1 MYPRLSKTLYY
12 GVQTFTGMKLYARL
26 KKLEETQWYAREDL
40 KELQWQK
47 LKRLLEHAYKHI
59 SYYQKQFKKLGIR
72 PEDIDGPE
80 DFREFP
86 FLTKDDIRNNLSDLK
101 AKNIKHFVTDCT
113 SGSTGTPLTFFKER
127 STSGYFLAAKYRGHR
142 WHNFDIGD
150 REVKFWGLPIDQ
162 KPKRRAH
169 IKDFVLNRTLFVV
182 FDISRETLLQRFKVC
197 QRIRPKYMY
206 GYTSALYRFARFLKE
221 ERIDVTKL
229 NLKGVIS
236 TSEVLYDFERELIE
250 HVFGC
255 RVINEYGACET
266 GVMAFECPEG
276 KMHITVE
283 NVYLEILKENGQPT
297 MPGESGE
304 IVVTELNNYAMP
316 FIRYK
321 IGDLATCVDEDEKCK
336 CARGLPLIG
345 EIVGRALDTVVTP
358 SGKLLHAHVFYY
370 IIGSAISH
378 GADIKEFKIIQKDKH
393 KLLIKVVASKK
404 LREEYRNY
412 ITRQIKNLMGENIKI
427 DFEEVESIP
436 LEKHGKFRFFVSEIP
451 ALRKDEESG

>member
-412 ITRQIKNLMGENIKI
+412 ITRQITGFMGENIKI
-427 DFEEVESIP
+427 DFEELESIP
-436 LEKHGKFRFFVSEIP
+436 LEKHGKLCFFASEIP

>member
-1 MYPRLSKTLYY
+1 MYPWLSKTLYY
-12 GVQTFTGMKLYARL
+12 ATQILAGQNFYTYL
-26 KKLEETQWYAREDL
+26 KKLEDTQWYAREDL
-40 KELQWQK
+40 KKLQWQK
-47 LKRLLEHAYKHI
+47 LKKLLQHSYKHI

-86 FLTKDDIRNNLSDLK
+86 FLTKNNIRSNLSDLK
-101 AKNIKHFVTDCT
+101 AENIKHFVTDCT

-127 STSGYFLAAKYRGHR
+127 STSGHFLAAKYRGHR
-142 WHNFDIGD
+142 WHNFNIGD

-162 KPKRRAH
+162 RPKWREH

-182 FDISRETLLQRFKVC
+182 FDISRETLLEHFKAC

-206 GYTSALYRFARFLKE
+206 GYSSALYRFARYLKE
-221 ERIDVTKL
+221 EGIDAAQL

-250 HVFGC
+250 HVFRC
-255 RVINEYGACET
+255 PMINEYGACEA

-283 NVYLEILKENGQPT
+283 NVYLEILKEDGQPA
-297 MPGESGE
+297 MPGELGE
-304 IVVTELNNYAMP
+304 IVVTELNNFAMP

-321 IGDLATCVDEDEKCK
+321 IGDLATCVDEEEKCK

-345 EIVGRALDTVVTP
+345 EIVGRALDTAITP
-358 SGKLLHAHVFYY
+358 TGKLLHAHVFNY
-370 IIGSAISH
+370 IIRSAISH

-412 ITRQIKNLMGENIKI
+412 ITGQIKNLMGENIKI

-436 LEKHGKFRFFVSEIP
+436 LEKHGKFRFFSSEIP

>member
-1 MYPRLSKTLYY
+1 
-12 GVQTFTGMKLYARL
+12 MKLYARL

-47 LKRLLEHAYKHI
+47 LKKLLQHANKHI
-59 SYYQKQFKKLGIR
+59 SYYQKQFKKLGIK
-72 PEDIDGPE
+72 PEDIDKPE
-80 DFREFP
+80 DFRKFP
-86 FLTKDDIRNNLSDLK
+86 FLTKDDIRNNLFDLK
-101 AKNIKHFVTDCT
+101 ARNIKHFVADCT

-127 STSGYFLAAKYRGHR
+127 STPGYFLAAKYRGHR
-142 WHNFDIGD
+142 WHNIDIGD
-150 REVKFWGLPIDQ
+150 KEVKFWGLPIDQ

-197 QRIRPKYMY
+197 QRIKPKYMY

-221 ERIDVTKL
+221 ERIDATRL

-255 RVINEYGACET
+255 RVINEYGACEA
-266 GVMAFECPEG
+266 GIMAFECPEG

-336 CARGLPLIG
+336 CARELPLIG
-345 EIVGRALDTVVTP
+345 EIVGRALDTVITP

-378 GADIKEFKIIQKDKH
+378 GAHIKEFKIIQRDEYR
-393 KLLIKVVASKK
+393 LLIKVVTSQK
-404 LREEYRNY
+404 LGEEYRNY
-412 ITRQIKNLMGENIKI
+412 ITRQITGFMGESIKI

-436 LEKHGKFRFFVSEIP
+436 LEKYGKFRFFVSEIP
-451 ALRKDEESG
+451 ALKKDEESG

>member
-1 MYPRLSKTLYY
+1 MYPWLSKTLYY

-26 KKLEETQWYAREDL
+26 KRLEETQWYAREDL

-47 LKRLLEHAYKHI
+47 LKKLLQHANKYT
-59 SYYQKQFKKLGIR
+59 SYYQKKFKKLGLN
-72 PEDIDGPE
+72 PEDIEGPE
-80 DFREFP
+80 DLRKFP

-101 AKNIKHFVTDCT
+101 ARNIRHFVADCT
-113 SGSTGTPLTFFKER
+113 SGSTGTPMTFFKER

-142 WHNFDIGD
+142 WHNIDIGD
-150 REVKFWGLPIDQ
+150 KEVKFWGLPIDQ
-162 KPKRRAH
+162 KPKWREH
-169 IKDFVLNRTLFVV
+169 IKDFILNRTLFVA
-182 FDISRETLLQRFKVC
+182 FDISRETLRQHFKAC

-206 GYTSALYRFARFLKE
+206 GYSSALYRFARYLEE
-221 ERIDVTKL
+221 ERIDAARL

-250 HVFGC
+250 NVFKC
-255 RVINEYGACET
+255 RMVNEYGACEA

-283 NVYLEILKENGQPT
+283 NVYLEILKEDGQPA
-297 MPGESGE
+297 MPGELGE
-304 IVVTELNNYAMP
+304 IVVTELNNFAMP

-321 IGDLATCVDEDEKCK
+321 IGDLAKYVDEEEKCK
-336 CARGLPLIG
+336 CGRGLPLIG
-345 EIVGRALDTVVTP
+345 EIVGRALDTAITP
-358 SGKLLHAHVFYY
+358 AGKLLHAHLFNY
-370 IIGSAISH
+370 IIRSAISH

-393 KLLIKVVASKK
+393 RLLIRVVASKK

-436 LEKHGKFRFFVSEIP
+436 LEKHGKFSFFSSEIP
-451 ALRKDEESG
+451 APRKDEESG